1 MATKRIPPGDLG
13 LTTVAARVLF
23 SSEDE
28 PAGRVDMAVRRL
40 SEAIRLGL
48 LLDGER
54 LPTEA
59 TLAEQMGVATVT
71 LREALALL
79 RERGMIETRRGR
91 SGGNF
96 VTAQRNRAAGLYDRL
111 REFSTEGLRDLG
123 DHRSAV
129 AGVAAKLAADRAV
142 PSEIEGLVQR
152 LARFRLAHEAS
163 ELRRADA
170 EFSLAVAAAAQSP
183 RLAVEELKLRAEIGD
198 LLWLDF
204 TGDDIENFWAL
215 RARMVEAI
223 VARDSD
229 LARDLA
235 EKGVASDTRRLLVL
249 RLNFYRLDS
258 FEGGQV
264 GQ

>member
-1 MATKRIPPGDLG
+1 MATKRMPPGDLG
-13 LTTVAARVLF
+13 LTTVAARVIF
-23 SSEDE
+23 SPDDE
-28 PAGRVDMAVRRL
+28 PSGRVDMAVRRL

-54 LPTEA
+54 LPAEA

-91 SGGNF
+91 RGGHF
-96 VTAQRNRAAGLYDRL
+96 VTALRNRTAGLYERL

-129 AGVAAKLAADRAV
+129 AGMAAKLAAYRAV
-142 PSEIEGLVQR
+142 PSEIEGLAQR
-152 LARFRLAHEAS
+152 LERFRQAREAS

-183 RLAVEELKLRAEIGD
+183 RLAVEELRLRAEIGD
-198 LLWLDF
+198 LLWLEFAGEDVEHAG
-204 TGDDIENFWAL
+204 TQ

-223 VARDSD
+223 EGRDAD

-235 EKGVASDTRRLLVL
+235 EQGVARDTRRLLEL
-249 RLNFYRLDS
+249 R
-258 FEGGQV
+258 
-264 GQ
+264 